1 MPIQRTLPERDPTS
15 PEMVLAR
22 DALKTNDMARKSLE
36 LGNITNIIH
45 IVSCLVAIIAI
56 VIVAVAVCK
65 WTAEHTVE
73 YVKVYH
79 YCPSEYG
86 TVRME
91 KK

>member
-1 MPIQRTLPERDPTS
+1 MPIQRTLPNHDPTS

-45 IVSCLVAIIAI
+45 IVSCLVAIIAV

-73 YVKVYH
+73 YVNVYR
-79 YCPSEYG
+79 YCPGDYG
-86 TVRME
+86 TIRLE
-91 KK
+91 K